1 MLITCA
7 CNLSLYANKE
17 SQMIWVKKMFEKC
30 IKCDRLGESC
40 VPNLM
45 ILPFSDLIQWCIKRQ
60 KYLEWTNQI
69 LADKSKVPIGTINRI
84 KAGDYL
90 DCKYS
95 TIRNL
100 LIALIGG
107 TTDEF
112 PCTEQVEKDLKQLE
126 LLEQQTAKLSAV
138 EKENKALKARLNKID
153 EQHRKDMYEIRADYQ
168 EQLAFLKDELK
179 AWRSWHQK
187 QGSGEDGYK

>member
-1 MLITCA
+1 
-7 CNLSLYANKE
+7 
-17 SQMIWVKKMFEKC
+17 MFEKC

-45 ILPFSDLIQWCIKRQ
+45 LLPFPDLIQWCSKRQ
-60 KYLEWTNQI
+60 KYLEWTNQT
-69 LADKSKVPIGTINRI
+69 LSDKSKVPVGTINRI

-95 TIRNL
+95 TIKNI

-112 PCTEQVEKDLKQLE
+112 SCTEQVEKELKQLE
-126 LLEQQTAKLSAV
+126 HLAQQTEKLAAL
-138 EKENKALKARLNKID
+138 EKENKTLKNRLAKID
-153 EQHRKDMYEIRADYQ
+153 EQHRKDIRVIKGEYQ
-168 EQLAFLKDELK
+168 EQIVFLKEELK
-179 AWRSWHQK
+179 AWQSWHK
-187 QGSGEDGYK
+187 TNNKEASD